1 MSAPVVPVPPQPTP
15 RLRLQ
20 QRLRL
25 GSLPA
30 LRWLVIAAPYLWLLL
45 FFAIPF
51 LIVLRISFAE
61 QAIRSPPYSAL
72 LEVRDG
78 VLTLKL
84 TLQNYLALLRDHQYI
99 EAYWGS
105 IKIAGISTALTLLIG
120 YPMAY
125 AIARLSPSARNIAMM
140 LVVLPSWT
148 SFLIRVYAWI
158 GILDSNGVLNR
169 ALLALGLINAP
180 LHILYTPVA
189 AYIGIVYCY
198 LPFMVLPLY
207 ATLVK
212 LDQRLLEAAYDLG
225 APPWKAFLTVTLP
238 LSRPGIVAG
247 CMLVMIPAV
256 GEFVIPEMLGG
267 PDTLMIGRV
276 LWGEFF
282 NNRDWPTAS
291 AVAIAMLA
299 LLMVPI
305 LIFNRY
311 QQRQLEGGQA

>member
-61 QAIRSPPYSAL
+61 QAIRSPPYSEL

-105 IKIAGISTALTLLIG
+105 IKIAGISTVLTLLIG

-169 ALLALGLINAP
+169 ALLALGLIDAP
-180 LHILYTPVA
+180 LHILYTPIA

>member
-1 MSAPVVPVPPQPTP
+1 MSP
-15 RLRLQ
+15 RTLK
-20 QRLRL
+20 
-25 GSLPA
+25 
-30 LRWLVIAAPYLWLLL
+30 RWLPGGRWAVIAPPYLWLLV

-51 LIVLRISFAE
+51 LIVLKISFSRL
-61 QAIRSPPYSAL
+61 AIAMPPYTPLLEYVDSAL
-72 LEVRDG
+72 TVRLNLG
-78 VLTLKL
+78 
-84 TLQNYLALLRDHQYI
+84 NYLSLLADDQYLL
-99 EAYWGS
+99 AYLSS
-105 IKIAGISTALTLLIG
+105 IKIAAISTLLCLLIG

-125 AIARLSPSARNIAMM
+125 VIARMSPSSRNIAMM

-169 ALLALGLINAP
+169 LLLGIGLIDQP

-207 ATLVK
+207 ANLVK

-225 APPWKAFLTVTLP
+225 ARPWKAFSTITLP
-238 LSRPGIVAG
+238 LSRNGIIAG

-282 NNRDWPTAS
+282 NNRNWPVAS
-291 AVAIAMLA
+291 AVAIVMLA

-311 QQRQLEGGQA
+311 QQRELEGRLT

>member
-1 MSAPVVPVPPQPTP
+1 MNG
-15 RLRLQ
+15 RGLR
-20 QRLRL
+20 
-25 GSLPA
+25 
-30 LRWLVIAAPYLWLLL
+30 RWLPGARWGVIAPPYLWMLV

-51 LIVLRISFAE
+51 LIVLKISFSRL
-61 QAIRSPPYSAL
+61 AIAMPPYTPIL
-72 LEVRDG
+72 QYIDDNF
-78 VLTLKL
+78 TLRL
-84 TLQNYLALLRDHQYI
+84 NLGNYLGLLTDSQYI
-99 EAYWGS
+99 AAYLSS
-105 IKIAGISTALTLLIG
+105 IKIAAISTALCLLIG

-125 AIARLSPSARNIAMM
+125 VIARMPVASRNIAMM

-158 GILDSNGVLNR
+158 GILDSNGVLNK
-169 ALLALGLINAP
+169 ALLALGLIHEP
-180 LHILYTPVA
+180 LRILYTPLA

-207 ATLVK
+207 AHLVK

-225 APPWKAFLTVTLP
+225 ARPWKAFATITLP
-238 LSRPGIVAG
+238 LSRNGIIAG

-282 NNRDWPTAS
+282 SNRDWPVAS
-291 AVAIAMLA
+291 AVAIVMLV
-299 LLMVPI
+299 LLLVPI

-311 QQRQLEGGQA
+311 QQRELEGKLT